1 MCAYFSL
8 SLFFSRPRWVC
19 FFFIWDK
26 FSLHSNSSSSQFS
39 RSIRRWAVLFWVVS
53 KSSYMSFNCWASSYR
68 FALKFLVSSS
78 SRIFSVPILSAF
90 SFIARICSCMFSISW
105 VAAWTFFSPAIFSSS
120 KVRSLARYSSYRCY
134 WSSFI
139 FISSA
144 YSFYNCFSFTYSSS
158 SWCSVA
164 FLSKADISA

>member
-1 MCAYFSL
+1 
-8 SLFFSRPRWVC
+8 
-19 FFFIWDK
+19 
-26 FSLHSNSSSSQFS
+26 
-39 RSIRRWAVLFWVVS
+39 
-53 KSSYMSFNCWASSYR
+53 
-68 FALKFLVSSS
+68 
-78 SRIFSVPILSAF
+78 
-90 SFIARICSCMFSISW
+90 MFSISW

-164 FLSKADISA
+164 FLSKADISAYRTAIVPRLSSSSSRLEETLLCSSFTRRYSSVILSTSLAAMRIADFTF